1 MKLLHENASP
11 KTQSFV
17 IVLVF
22 GVWFLKILP
31 DPVYLIS
38 LLPISV
44 FESVG
49 FLWAVPISVRH
60 LLINSL
66 FLNALKIAT
75 LFSLALVILSTF
87 RKPAAIFACIFIT
100 IYQGI
105 IRGFGGHIHH
115 GDLVLLYS
123 AYFLAL
129 FPIADDIVQRYK
141 KLSSEIKENVCGI
154 PLVAAFTTLCLTY
167 TFVGLYRIVH
177 GGVDVFSSGS
187 ITFWALR
194 DSYQVLNPAWG
205 FGRLLLEYPLL
216 EKMLILGFP
225 VITVFEVLAPICLF
239 SRFFRYVF
247 LLAMIPFHFLSW
259 LFMEV
264 FFWENIVLFVL
275 FFDIEGIVKRLTLRK
290 IVPNL

>member
-1 MKLLHENASP
+1 MEL
-11 KTQSFV
+11 
-17 IVLVF
+17 
-22 GVWFLKILP
+22 
-31 DPVYLIS
+31 
-38 LLPISV
+38 
-44 FESVG
+44 
-49 FLWAVPISVRH
+49 
-60 LLINSL
+60 
-66 FLNALKIAT
+66 
-75 LFSLALVILSTF
+75 
-87 RKPAAIFACIFIT
+87 
-100 IYQGI
+100 
-105 IRGFGGHIHH
+105 
-115 GDLVLLYS
+115 
-123 AYFLAL
+123 
-129 FPIADDIVQRYK
+129 
-141 KLSSEIKENVCGI
+141 KENVCGI
-154 PLVAAFTTLCLTY
+154 PLVAAFTALCLTY

-177 GGVDVFSSGS
+177 GGIDVFSSGS

-264 FFWENIVLFVL
+264 FFWENLVLFVL